1 MRKKNSNAA
10 VHIICAVFIG
20 LFPTLVFAQKEITGK
35 VMDAGRNAPLEGA
48 TVFENISKN
57 STVTSRDGSFK
68 IYVANNAKTITV
80 SYTGF
85 ATKAVQIAGSDM
97 VVNLDEDFSKL
108 TEVVITGLA
117 TSIKRGNSA
126 NSVGTISAKQLTGST
141 RPVTLDG
148 AMQGK
153 LAGAQISANS
163 GAPGGG
169 FSVRLRGVSSINQ
182 NSEPLYIID
191 GVIANN
197 AQNATGAGTGPF
209 SGATGQTSGTQDQAP
224 NRLADLNPS
233 DIENIEILKGP
244 SAAAIYGSGANA
256 GVIII
261 TTKKGK
267 AGRTTIGLSQDVGVV
282 NAINLIGMQKTPWDA
297 QKIADGSW
305 LVSNAAMLALFNA
318 NGAGSKTTDYEKLI
332 YGNTG
337 VHSNTKLN
345 ISGGSDKARFFAS
358 AGHLSETGIQKRTG
372 YGRNSVRLNADFK
385 PASWWDVAITTN
397 YLNSNS
403 DRSFSGNDNNGV
415 SLGYNLAY
423 LPNWLDMNPVNGIY
437 PANPLTGQNPLEIV
451 DKSINNE
458 KVNRFIASFNSNVY
472 LLKKDNQSLKLN
484 LQGGVDYVH
493 QENVVVMREDIQFQR
508 QRANPGAARFTSTR
522 SRNTNVQAFLVYNVM
537 VNKFN
542 LTTTAGA
549 VRIDQNNRV
558 QWFQG
563 EGIPAGTNNPATG
576 IVQLGFLNNGRF
588 YNEGMVA
595 QQEINWDD
603 KIIATAGVRRDRST
617 LNGEKDKFYNFPKAS
632 LAVNIANFNF
642 WKFEP
647 VNLFKLRA
655 AYGQTGNPASYGSVF
670 NSLTTAAI
678 GGSTGF
684 VTPTSLGNPVIQ
696 PEAASEFE
704 YGLDVA
710 LLNSRI
716 SIEATVYNKKVKDFI
731 DVYTLSPGTGVN
743 SFTAFNVGDFTNKGV
758 ELGLGGTVIKNNKV
772 KWNTN
777 INWFT
782 NKTKITRMII
792 PEKAVA
798 ASGFGAFG
806 TQRQRVGSSP
816 TAWYGT
822 PNVNG
827 IPTEYEDAQPK
838 WQASWSNNITFAKNF
853 EFSFLFHRSHKN
865 FNSSLNQELTDEGGT
880 SPDWSTKDKSG
891 VPVGVSRQLGQ
902 PGITTRQFI
911 QDASYTKL
919 REVSLYYNLPKSVYA
934 NSAMFKG
941 IESVKVGVSA
951 QNVFVWTK
959 YYGYDP
965 EGANFGNRPTI
976 APVDL
981 LSFPA
986 ARRIYFHFNLN
997 F

>member
-1 MRKKNSNAA
+1 MSKKMKR
-10 VHIICAVFIG
+10 VTVRIIWAILIG
-20 LFPTLVFAQKEITGK
+20 FFPIIAFAQKDITGK
-35 VMDAGRNAPLEGA
+35 VMDGQKNSPLEGA
-48 TVFENISKN
+48 TIFDNISKN
-57 STVTSRDGSFK
+57 STVSGRDGTFSLR
-68 IYVANNAKTITV
+68 VATNAKSVLVT
-80 SYTGF
+80 YTGF
-85 ATKAVQIAGSDM
+85 ATRTVPITGSEM
-97 VVNLDEDFSKL
+97 TVSLEEDFSKL
-108 TEVVITGLA
+108 TEVVVTGLA
-117 TSIKRGNSA
+117 TSIKRGNLA

-153 LAGAQISANS
+153 LSGAQISANS

-169 FSVRLRGVSSINQ
+169 FSVRLRGVSSINL

-191 GVIANN
+191 GVYANN

-209 SGATGQTSGTQDQAP
+209 SGATGQTAGSQDQAP
-224 NRLADLNPS
+224 NRLADLNPA

-244 SAAAIYGSGANA
+244 SAAAIYGTRANA

-267 AGRTTIGLSQDVGVV
+267 AGRTAISLSQDVGVV

-297 QKIADGSW
+297 QKIADGAW
-305 LVSNAAMLALFNA
+305 LVSNADMLALFNA
-318 NGAGSKTTDYEKLI
+318 NGAGAKTTDYEKLI

-337 VHSNTKLN
+337 FNSNTRLSL
-345 ISGGSDKARFFAS
+345 SGGSDKARFFAS
-358 AGHLSETGIQKRTG
+358 AGRLSETGIQKRTG
-372 YGRNSVRLNADFK
+372 YARNSVRLNADFK
-385 PASWWDVAITTN
+385 PTSWWDIGITTN

-423 LPNWLDMNPVNGIY
+423 LPNWLDLNPVNGVY
-437 PANPLTGQNPLEIV
+437 PENPLTGQNILQVV
-451 DKSINNE
+451 DKSTNNE
-458 KVNRFIASFNSNVY
+458 KVNRFIASFSSNIY
-472 LLKKDNQSLKLN
+472 LLRKDNQSLKIN
-484 LQGGVDYVH
+484 FQGGVDYVH
-493 QENVVVMREDIQFQR
+493 QENVVVMPEDLQFQR
-508 QRANPGAARFTSTR
+508 QRPNPGAARFTSTR
-522 SRNTNVQAFLVYNVM
+522 SRNTNVQGFLVYNV
-537 VNKFN
+537 VANKFN
-542 LTTTAGA
+542 LTTTAGL
-549 VRIDQNNRV
+549 VRLDQSNRV

-563 EGIPAGTNNPATG
+563 EGIPAGTNNPTTG
-576 IVQLGFLNNGRF
+576 LVQLSFLNNGRF
-588 YNEGMVA
+588 YDEGMVA
-595 QQEINWDD
+595 QQEVNWDD
-603 KIIATAGVRRDRST
+603 KIIATAGVRRDRSS
-617 LNGEKDKFYNFPKAS
+617 LNGDKNKFYNFPKAS
-632 LAVNIANFNF
+632 LAINIANFDF
-642 WKFEP
+642 WKFDDI
-647 VNLFKLRA
+647 NLFKLRA
-655 AYGQTGNPASYGSVF
+655 AYGETGNPANLGGLF

-684 VTPTSLGNPVIQ
+684 VTPTSLGNLTIK
-696 PEAASEFE
+696 PETATEFE
-704 YGLDVA
+704 YGVDLA
-710 LLNSRI
+710 LLDSRI
-716 SIEATVYNKKVKDFI
+716 SFELSVYNKKVRDFI
-731 DVYTLSPGTGVN
+731 DVYNLATGTGVN
-743 SFTAFNVGDFTNKGV
+743 SISVFNVGDFTNKGV
-758 ELGLGGTVIKNNKV
+758 EIGLGGTVVKNTKV
-772 KWNTN
+772 RWNTN
-777 INWFT
+777 INWYT
-782 NKTKITRMII
+782 NETKVVRMII

-827 IPTEYEDAQPK
+827 RPTQYEDAQPK

-865 FNSSLNQELTDEGGT
+865 YNSSLNQELTDEGGT
-880 SPDWSTKDKSG
+880 SPDWSVKDKNG
-891 VPVGVSRQLGQ
+891 VPVGLARQLGQ

-911 QDASYTKL
+911 VDASFTKL
-919 REVSLYYNLPKSVYA
+919 REVSLYYTLPKSVY
-934 NSAMFKG
+934 SSSMFKG
-941 IESVKVGVSA
+941 IEQVKFGASA
-951 QNVFVWTK
+951 QNVFVWTD

-986 ARRIYFHFNLN
+986 ARRIYFHFNVN

>member
-1 MRKKNSNAA
+1 MDGQKNS
-10 VHIICAVFIG
+10 
-20 LFPTLVFAQKEITGK
+20 
-35 VMDAGRNAPLEGA
+35 PLEGA
-48 TVFENISKN
+48 TIFDNISKN
-57 STVTSRDGSFK
+57 STVSGRDGTFSLR
-68 IYVANNAKTITV
+68 VATNAKSVLVT
-80 SYTGF
+80 YTGF
-85 ATKAVQIAGSDM
+85 ATRTVPITGSEM
-97 VVNLDEDFSKL
+97 TVSLEEDFSKL
-108 TEVVITGLA
+108 TEVVVTGLA
-117 TSIKRGNSA
+117 TSIKRGNLA

-153 LAGAQISANS
+153 LSGAQISANS

-169 FSVRLRGVSSINQ
+169 FSVRLRGVSSINL

-191 GVIANN
+191 GVYANN

-209 SGATGQTSGTQDQAP
+209 SGATGQTAGSQDQAP
-224 NRLADLNPS
+224 NRLADLNPA

-244 SAAAIYGSGANA
+244 SAAAIYGTRANA

-267 AGRTTIGLSQDVGVV
+267 AGRTAISLSQDVGVV

-297 QKIADGSW
+297 QKIADGTW
-305 LVSNAAMLALFNA
+305 LVSNADMLALFNA
-318 NGAGSKTTDYEKLI
+318 NGAGAKTTDYEKLI

-337 VHSNTKLN
+337 FNSNTRLSL
-345 ISGGSDKARFFAS
+345 SGGSDKARFFAS
-358 AGHLSETGIQKRTG
+358 AGRLSETGIQKRTG
-372 YGRNSVRLNADFK
+372 YARNSVRLNADFK
-385 PASWWDVAITTN
+385 PTSWWDIGITTN

-423 LPNWLDMNPVNGIY
+423 LPNWLDLNPVNGVY
-437 PANPLTGQNPLEIV
+437 PENPLTGQNILQVV
-451 DKSINNE
+451 DKSTNNE
-458 KVNRFIASFNSNVY
+458 KVNRFIASFSSNIY
-472 LLKKDNQSLKLN
+472 LLRKDNQSLKIN
-484 LQGGVDYVH
+484 FQGGVDYVH
-493 QENVVVMREDIQFQR
+493 QENVVVMPEDLQFQR
-508 QRANPGAARFTSTR
+508 QRPNPGAARFTSTR
-522 SRNTNVQAFLVYNVM
+522 SRNTNVQGFLVYNV
-537 VNKFN
+537 VANKFN
-542 LTTTAGA
+542 LTTTAGL
-549 VRIDQNNRV
+549 VRLDQSNRV

-563 EGIPAGTNNPATG
+563 EGIPAGTNNPTTG
-576 IVQLGFLNNGRF
+576 LVQLSFLNNGRF
-588 YNEGMVA
+588 YDEGMVA
-595 QQEINWDD
+595 QQEVNWDD
-603 KIIATAGVRRDRST
+603 KIIATAGVRRDRSS
-617 LNGEKDKFYNFPKAS
+617 LNGDKNKFYNFPKAS
-632 LAVNIANFNF
+632 LAINIANFDF
-642 WKFEP
+642 WKFDDI
-647 VNLFKLRA
+647 NLFKLRA
-655 AYGQTGNPASYGSVF
+655 AYGETGNPANLGGLF

-684 VTPTSLGNPVIQ
+684 VTPTSLGNLTIK
-696 PEAASEFE
+696 PETATEFE
-704 YGLDVA
+704 YGVDLA
-710 LLNSRI
+710 LLDSRI
-716 SIEATVYNKKVKDFI
+716 SFELSVYNKKVRDFI
-731 DVYTLSPGTGVN
+731 DVYNLATGTGVN
-743 SFTAFNVGDFTNKGV
+743 SISVFNVGDFTNKGV
-758 ELGLGGTVIKNNKV
+758 EIGLGGTVVKNTKV
-772 KWNTN
+772 RWNTN
-777 INWFT
+777 INWYT
-782 NKTKITRMII
+782 NETKVVRMII

-827 IPTEYEDAQPK
+827 RPSQYEDAQPK

-865 FNSSLNQELTDEGGT
+865 YNSSLNQELTDEGGT
-880 SPDWSTKDKSG
+880 SPDWSVKDKNG
-891 VPVGVSRQLGQ
+891 VPVGLARQLGQ

-911 QDASYTKL
+911 VDASFTKL
-919 REVSLYYNLPKSVYA
+919 REVSLYYTLPKSVY
-934 NSAMFKG
+934 SSSMFKG
-941 IESVKVGVSA
+941 IEQVKFGASA
-951 QNVFVWTK
+951 QNVFVWTD

-986 ARRIYFHFNLN
+986 ARRIYFHFNVN

>member
-1 MRKKNSNAA
+1 MDGQKNS
-10 VHIICAVFIG
+10 
-20 LFPTLVFAQKEITGK
+20 
-35 VMDAGRNAPLEGA
+35 PLEGA
-48 TVFENISKN
+48 TIFDNISKN
-57 STVTSRDGSFK
+57 STVSGRDGTFSLR
-68 IYVANNAKTITV
+68 VATNAKSVLVT
-80 SYTGF
+80 YTGF
-85 ATKAVQIAGSDM
+85 ATRTVPITGSEM
-97 VVNLDEDFSKL
+97 TVSLEEDFSKL
-108 TEVVITGLA
+108 TEVVVTGLA
-117 TSIKRGNSA
+117 TSIKRGNLA

-153 LAGAQISANS
+153 LSGAQISANS

-169 FSVRLRGVSSINQ
+169 FSVRLRGVSSINL

-191 GVIANN
+191 GVYANN

-209 SGATGQTSGTQDQAP
+209 SGATGQTAGSQDQAP
-224 NRLADLNPS
+224 NRLADLNPA

-244 SAAAIYGSGANA
+244 SAAAIYGTRANA

-267 AGRTTIGLSQDVGVV
+267 AGRTAISLSQDVGVV

-297 QKIADGSW
+297 QKIADGAW
-305 LVSNAAMLALFNA
+305 LVSNADMLALFNA
-318 NGAGSKTTDYEKLI
+318 NGAGAKTTDYEKLI

-337 VHSNTKLN
+337 FNSNTRLSL
-345 ISGGSDKARFFAS
+345 SGGSDKARFFAS
-358 AGHLSETGIQKRTG
+358 AGRLSETGIQKRTG
-372 YGRNSVRLNADFK
+372 YARNSVRLNADFK
-385 PASWWDVAITTN
+385 PTSWWDIGITTN

-423 LPNWLDMNPVNGIY
+423 LPNWLDLNPVNGVY
-437 PANPLTGQNPLEIV
+437 PENPLTGQNILQVV
-451 DKSINNE
+451 DKSTNNE
-458 KVNRFIASFNSNVY
+458 KVNRFIASFSSNIY
-472 LLKKDNQSLKLN
+472 LLRKDNQSLKIN
-484 LQGGVDYVH
+484 FQGGVDYVH
-493 QENVVVMREDIQFQR
+493 QENVVVMPEDLQFQR
-508 QRANPGAARFTSTR
+508 QRPNPGAARFTSTR
-522 SRNTNVQAFLVYNVM
+522 SRNTNVQGFLVYNV
-537 VNKFN
+537 VANKFN
-542 LTTTAGA
+542 LTTTAGL
-549 VRIDQNNRV
+549 VRLDQSNRV

-563 EGIPAGTNNPATG
+563 EGIPAGTNNPTTG
-576 IVQLGFLNNGRF
+576 LVQLSFLNNGRF
-588 YNEGMVA
+588 YDEGMVA
-595 QQEINWDD
+595 QQEVNWDD
-603 KIIATAGVRRDRST
+603 KIIATAGVRRDRSS
-617 LNGEKDKFYNFPKAS
+617 LNGDKNKFYNFPKAS
-632 LAVNIANFNF
+632 LAINIANFDF
-642 WKFEP
+642 WKFDDI
-647 VNLFKLRA
+647 NLFKLRA
-655 AYGQTGNPASYGSVF
+655 AYGETGNPANLGGLF

-684 VTPTSLGNPVIQ
+684 VTPTSLGNLTIK
-696 PEAASEFE
+696 PETATEFE
-704 YGLDVA
+704 YGVDLA
-710 LLNSRI
+710 LLDSRI
-716 SIEATVYNKKVKDFI
+716 SFELSVYNKKVRDFI
-731 DVYTLSPGTGVN
+731 DVYNLATGTGVN
-743 SFTAFNVGDFTNKGV
+743 SISVFNVGDFTNKGV
-758 ELGLGGTVIKNNKV
+758 EIGLGGTVVKNTKV
-772 KWNTN
+772 RWNTN
-777 INWFT
+777 INWYT
-782 NKTKITRMII
+782 NETKVVRMII

-827 IPTEYEDAQPK
+827 RPSQYEDAQPK

-865 FNSSLNQELTDEGGT
+865 YNSSLNQELTDEGGT
-880 SPDWSTKDKSG
+880 SPDWSVKDKNG
-891 VPVGVSRQLGQ
+891 VPVGLARQLGQ

-911 QDASYTKL
+911 VDASFTKL
-919 REVSLYYNLPKSVYA
+919 REVSLYYTLPKSVY
-934 NSAMFKG
+934 SSSMFKG
-941 IESVKVGVSA
+941 IEQVKFGASA
-951 QNVFVWTK
+951 QNVFVWTD

-986 ARRIYFHFNLN
+986 ARRIYFHFNVN

>member
-1 MRKKNSNAA
+1 MNKRTKVAA
-10 VHIICAVFIG
+10 HFICAVLIG
-20 LFPTLVFAQKEITGK
+20 LFPTFAFAQTNITGK
-35 VMDAGRNAPLEGA
+35 VMDAAKNVPLEGA
-48 TVFENISKN
+48 TIFENISKN
-57 STVTSRDGSFK
+57 STVTLRDGTFSLK
-68 IYVANNAKTITV
+68 GAANAKKITV
-80 SYTGF
+80 TYTGY
-85 ATKAVQIAGSDM
+85 AAKTVSLTGSDLM
-97 VVNLDEDFSKL
+97 VSLEEDFSKL
-108 TEVVITGLA
+108 TEVVVTGLA
-117 TSIKRGNSA
+117 TSIKRANSA

-141 RPVTLDG
+141 KPVTLDG

-153 LAGAQISANS
+153 ISGAQISANS

-191 GVIANN
+191 GVYANN
-197 AQNATGAGTGPF
+197 SQNATGAGTGPF
-209 SGATGQTSGTQDQAP
+209 SGATGQTAGTQDQAP
-224 NRLADLNPS
+224 NRLADLNPA

-244 SAAAIYGSGANA
+244 SAAAIYGTRANA

-267 AGRTTIGLSQDVGVV
+267 AGRTSMTLAQDVGVV
-282 NAINLIGMQKTPWDA
+282 NAINLIGMHKTPWDA

-318 NGAGSKTTDYEKLI
+318 NGAGSKTTDYEDLI

-337 VHSNTKLN
+337 VHSNTRLT
-345 ISGGSDKARFFAS
+345 ISGGSDKARFYAS
-358 AGHLSETGIQKRTG
+358 AGRLSETGIQKRTG
-372 YGRNSVRLNADFK
+372 YSRNSVRLNGDFK
-385 PASWWDVAITTN
+385 PTSWWDVGITTN
-397 YLNSNS
+397 LLNSNS

-423 LPNWLDMNPVNGIY
+423 LPNWLDLNPVNGVY
-437 PANPLTGQNPLEIV
+437 PANPLTGQNILQVV
-451 DKSINNE
+451 DKSTNNE
-458 KVNRFIASFNSNVY
+458 KVNRFISSFNSNMY
-472 LLKKDNQSLKLN
+472 LLRKENQSLKLN
-484 LQGGVDYVH
+484 IQGGVDYVH
-493 QENVVVMREDIQFQR
+493 QENVVIMPEDLQFQR

-522 SRNTNVQAFLVYNVM
+522 ARNTNMQAFLVYNFK
-537 VNKFN
+537 VNKFD

-549 VRIDQNNRV
+549 VRLDQNNRV

-563 EGIPAGTNNPATG
+563 EGIPAGTNNPRTG
-576 IVQLGFLNNGRF
+576 LVQLSFLDNGRF
-588 YNEGMVA
+588 YDEGMVA

-603 KIIATAGVRRDRST
+603 KIIATAGIRRDRSS
-617 LNGEKDKFYNFPKAS
+617 LNGDKNKFYNFPKAS
-632 LAVNIANFNF
+632 LAINIANFDF
-642 WKFEP
+642 WKFDDI
-647 VNLFKLRA
+647 NLFKLRA
-655 AYGQTGNPASYGSVF
+655 AYGETGNPPSYGALF
-670 NSLTTAAI
+670 NSLTTSAI

-684 VTPTSLGNPVIQ
+684 VTPTSLGNPTIR
-696 PEAASEFE
+696 PETASEFE

-710 LLNSRI
+710 LFNSRI
-716 SIEATVYNKKVKDFI
+716 IFEASVYNKKVRDFI
-731 DVYTLSPGTGVN
+731 DVFNLSTGTGVN
-743 SFTAFNVGDFTNKGV
+743 SLSAFNVGDFTNKGV
-758 ELGLGGTVIKNNKV
+758 EITIGGAVVRTTRV

-777 INWFT
+777 INWYT
-782 NKTKITRMII
+782 NETKVTRMII

-827 IPTEYEDAQPK
+827 RPTKYEDAQPK

-853 EFSFLFHRSHKN
+853 EFAFLIHRSHKN

-880 SPDWSTKDKSG
+880 SPDWSTKNKDG
-891 VPVGVSRQLGQ
+891 IPVGIARQLGQ

-911 QDASYTKL
+911 VDASFTKL
-919 REVSLYYNLPKSVYA
+919 REVSLYYTLPKTVYS
-934 NSAMFKG
+934 NSSMFKG
-941 IESVKVGVSA
+941 IEQVKFGASA
-951 QNVFVWTK
+951 QNVFVWTD

-986 ARRIYFHFNLN
+986 ARRIYFHFNVN

>member
-1 MRKKNSNAA
+1 MSKKMKR
-10 VHIICAVFIG
+10 VTVRIIWAILIG
-20 LFPTLVFAQKEITGK
+20 FFPIIAFAQKDITGK
-35 VMDAGRNAPLEGA
+35 VMDGQKNSPLEGA
-48 TVFENISKN
+48 TIFDNISKN
-57 STVTSRDGSFK
+57 STVSGRDGTFSLR
-68 IYVANNAKTITV
+68 VATNAKSVLVT
-80 SYTGF
+80 YTGF
-85 ATKAVQIAGSDM
+85 ATRTVPITGSEM
-97 VVNLDEDFSKL
+97 TVSLEEDFSKL
-108 TEVVITGLA
+108 TEVVVTGLA
-117 TSIKRGNSA
+117 TSIKRGNLA

-153 LAGAQISANS
+153 LSGAQISANS

-169 FSVRLRGVSSINQ
+169 FSVRLRGVSSINL

-191 GVIANN
+191 GVYANN

-209 SGATGQTSGTQDQAP
+209 SGATGQTAGSQDQAP
-224 NRLADLNPS
+224 NRLADLNPA

-244 SAAAIYGSGANA
+244 SAAAIYGTRANA

-267 AGRTTIGLSQDVGVV
+267 AGRTAISLSQDVGVV

-297 QKIADGSW
+297 QKIADGTW
-305 LVSNAAMLALFNA
+305 LVSNADMLALFNA
-318 NGAGSKTTDYEKLI
+318 NGAGAKTTDYEKLI

-337 VHSNTKLN
+337 FNSNTRLSL
-345 ISGGSDKARFFAS
+345 SGGSDKARFFAS
-358 AGHLSETGIQKRTG
+358 AGRLSETGIQKRTG
-372 YGRNSVRLNADFK
+372 YARNSVRLNADFK
-385 PASWWDVAITTN
+385 PTSWWDIGITTN

-423 LPNWLDMNPVNGIY
+423 LPNWLDLNPVNGVY
-437 PANPLTGQNPLEIV
+437 PENPLTGQNILQVV
-451 DKSINNE
+451 DKSTNNE
-458 KVNRFIASFNSNVY
+458 KVNRFIASFSSNIY
-472 LLKKDNQSLKLN
+472 LLRKDNQSLKIN
-484 LQGGVDYVH
+484 FQGGVDYVH
-493 QENVVVMREDIQFQR
+493 QENVVVMPEDLQFQR
-508 QRANPGAARFTSTR
+508 QRPNPGAARFTSTR
-522 SRNTNVQAFLVYNVM
+522 SRNTNVQGFLVYNV
-537 VNKFN
+537 VANKFN
-542 LTTTAGA
+542 LTTTAGL
-549 VRIDQNNRV
+549 VRLDQSNRV

-563 EGIPAGTNNPATG
+563 EGIPAGTNNPTTG
-576 IVQLGFLNNGRF
+576 LVQLSFLNNGRF
-588 YNEGMVA
+588 YDEGMVA
-595 QQEINWDD
+595 QQEVNWDD
-603 KIIATAGVRRDRST
+603 KIIATAGVRRDRSS
-617 LNGEKDKFYNFPKAS
+617 LNGDKNKFYNFPKAS
-632 LAVNIANFNF
+632 LAINIANFDF
-642 WKFEP
+642 WKFDDI
-647 VNLFKLRA
+647 NLFKLRA
-655 AYGQTGNPASYGSVF
+655 AYGETGNPANLGGLF

-684 VTPTSLGNPVIQ
+684 VTPTSLGNLTIK
-696 PEAASEFE
+696 PETATEFE
-704 YGLDVA
+704 YGVDLA
-710 LLNSRI
+710 LLDSRI
-716 SIEATVYNKKVKDFI
+716 SFELSVYNKKVRDFI
-731 DVYTLSPGTGVN
+731 DVYNLATGTGVN
-743 SFTAFNVGDFTNKGV
+743 SISVFNVGDFTNKGV
-758 ELGLGGTVIKNNKV
+758 EIGLGGTVVKNTKV
-772 KWNTN
+772 RWNTN
-777 INWFT
+777 INWYT
-782 NKTKITRMII
+782 NETKVVRMII

-827 IPTEYEDAQPK
+827 RPSQYEDAQPK

-865 FNSSLNQELTDEGGT
+865 YNSSLNQELTDEGGT
-880 SPDWSTKDKSG
+880 SPDWSVKDKNG
-891 VPVGVSRQLGQ
+891 VPVGLARQLGQ

-911 QDASYTKL
+911 VDASFTKL
-919 REVSLYYNLPKSVYA
+919 REVSLYYTLPKSVY
-934 NSAMFKG
+934 SSSMFKG
-941 IESVKVGVSA
+941 IEQVKFGASA
-951 QNVFVWTK
+951 QNVFVWTD

-986 ARRIYFHFNLN
+986 ARRIYFHFNVN

>member
-1 MRKKNSNAA
+1 MTKKLKKGCILCYA
-10 VHIICAVFIG
+10 ILFIA
-20 LFPTLVFAQKEITGK
+20 LCPSMVFAQKDITGK
-35 VMDAGRNAPLEGA
+35 VMDSERNIPLEGA
-48 TVFENISKN
+48 TIFENISKN
-57 STVTSRDGSFK
+57 STVSARDGSFSLRT
-68 IYVANNAKTITV
+68 ASNAKKITV

-85 ATKAVQIAGSDM
+85 GTKTVEITGSVVM
-97 VVNLDEDFSKL
+97 VNLEEDFSKL

-117 TSIKRGNSA
+117 TSIKRGNLA

-169 FSVRLRGVSSINQ
+169 FSVRLRGVSSINL

-191 GVIANN
+191 GVYANN
-197 AQNATGAGTGPF
+197 QQNATGAGTGPF
-209 SGATGQTSGTQDQAP
+209 SGATGQTAGSQDQAP
-224 NRLADLNPS
+224 NRLADLNPA

-244 SAAAIYGSGANA
+244 SAAAIYGTRANA

-267 AGRTTIGLSQDVGVV
+267 AGRTAMSLSQDVGVV

-337 VHSNTKLN
+337 FNTNTRLS

-358 AGHLSETGIQKRTG
+358 AGRLSETGIQKRTG
-372 YGRNSVRLNADFK
+372 YSRNSVRLNGDFK
-385 PASWWDVAITTN
+385 PTSWWDVGITTN

-423 LPNWLDMNPVNGIY
+423 LPNWLEQKPVNGVY
-437 PANPLTGQNPLEIV
+437 PANPLTGQNILQVV
-451 DKSINNE
+451 DRSINNE
-458 KVNRFIASFNSNVY
+458 KVNRFISSFSSNMY
-472 LLKKDNQSLKLN
+472 LLRKDNQSLKLN
-484 LQGGVDYVH
+484 LQGGIDYVH
-493 QENVVVMREDIQFQR
+493 QENVVVMPEDVQFQR
-508 QRANPGAARFTSTR
+508 QRANPGAARFSSTR
-522 SRNTNVQAFLVYNVM
+522 SRNTNLQAFLVYNIIA
-537 VNKFN
+537 NKFN
-542 LTTTAGA
+542 LTTTAGV
-549 VRIDQNNRV
+549 VRLDQNNRV

-563 EGIPAGTNNPATG
+563 EGIPAGTNNPTTG
-576 IVQLGFLNNGRF
+576 LVQLSFLNNGRSF
-588 YNEGMVA
+588 DEGMVA

-617 LNGEKDKFYNFPKAS
+617 LNGDPNKFYNFPKAS
-632 LAVNIANFNF
+632 LALNLANFKF
-642 WKFEP
+642 WTFGDI
-647 VNLFKLRA
+647 NMFKLRA
-655 AYGQTGNPASYGSVF
+655 AYGETGNPANLGGLY
-670 NSLTTAAI
+670 NSLATAAI

-684 VTPTSLGNPVIQ
+684 VTPTSLGNPTIR
-696 PEAASEFE
+696 PETATEFE
-704 YGLDVA
+704 YGLDIA
-710 LLNSRI
+710 LLDSRI
-716 SIEATVYNKKVKDFI
+716 SFEASVYNKKVRDFI
-731 DVYTLSPGTGVN
+731 DQYNLAPGTGVN
-743 SFTAFNVGDFTNKGV
+743 SVSVFNVGDFTNKGV
-758 ELGLGGTVIKNNKV
+758 EIGLGGGVIRQTNF

-777 INWFT
+777 LNWFT
-782 NKTKITRMII
+782 NRTKIVNMII

-822 PNVNG
+822 PNVAG
-827 IPTEYEDAQPK
+827 KPTRYEDAQPK
-838 WQASWSNNITFAKNF
+838 WQASWSNNITFARNF

-865 FNSSLNQELTDEGGT
+865 YNSSLNEELTDEGGT
-880 SPDWSTKDKSG
+880 SPDWSVKNKAG
-891 VPVGVSRQLGQ
+891 VPLGLARQLGQ

-911 QDASYTKL
+911 VDASYTKL
-919 REVSLYYNLPKSVYA
+919 REVSLYYTVPKSVYS
-934 NSAMFKG
+934 NSAIFKG
-941 IESVKVGVSA
+941 IEQVKFGASA
-951 QNVFVWTK
+951 QNVYVWTN

-965 EGANFGNRPTI
+965 EGTNFGNRPTI

-986 ARRIYFHFNLN
+986 ARRIYFHFNVN